1 MMARSSGS
9 RQEPAAATTSPRE
22 RAAPGATHL
31 SIEVPD
37 RLYFRIGEVS
47 SITGVPPYVLRYWES
62 EFPALQPRK
71 SGGGQRLYRKRD
83 VILVLE
89 IKKLLYQERYTVAG
103 ARRRLTE
110 REERARRLETRAALH
125 RVRTGLEEILR
136 IVSSRAPG
144 TDGR

>member
-1 MMARSSGS
+1 MARPTRS
-9 RQEPAAATTSPRE
+9 QQKTAAATAASGE
-22 RAAPGATHL
+22 RHTLAVRDA
-31 SIEVPD
+31 SVEVPD

-47 SITGVPPYVLRYWES
+47 AITGVPPYVLRYWES

-83 VILVLE
+83 VVMLLE

-110 REERARRLETRAALH
+110 REDRARRAEMRAALQ
-125 RVRTGLEEILR
+125 RIRAGLQDVLR
-136 IVSSRAPG
+136 QLS
-144 TDGR
+144 

>member
-1 MMARSSGS
+1 MARSPRS
-9 RQEPAAATTSPRE
+9 RQEPAAAS
-22 RAAPGATHL
+22 AAPQDRIAPGVTP
-31 SIEVPD
+31 SSVEVPD

-47 SITGVPPYVLRYWES
+47 AITGVPPYVLRYWES

-71 SGGGQRLYRKRD
+71 SGGGQRLYRRRD

-110 REERARRLETRAALH
+110 REERARRLEARATLQ
-125 RVRTGLEEILR
+125 RLRSGLEEILR
-136 IVSSRAPG
+136 IVSS
-144 TDGR
+144 

>member
-1 MMARSSGS
+1 MPRTPRS
-9 RQEPAAATTSPRE
+9 QQDPAASNVSLRE
-22 RAAPGATHL
+22 RPAPTAAELP
-31 SIEVPD
+31 SEVPD

-47 SITGVPPYVLRYWES
+47 TITGVPPYVLRYWES

-83 VILVLE
+83 VAMILE

-110 REERARRLETRAALH
+110 REERARRLEARATLQ
-125 RVRTGLEEILR
+125 RLRSGLEAILKQL
-136 IVSSRAPG
+136 S
-144 TDGR
+144 

>member
-1 MMARSSGS
+1 MARSPRSPQVPATGNMHS
-9 RQEPAAATTSPRE
+9 RARPVLGTA
-22 RAAPGATHL
+22 L
-31 SIEVPD
+31 SEVPD

-83 VILVLE
+83 VFMILE
-89 IKKLLYQERYTVAG
+89 IRKLLYQERYTVAG

-110 REERARRLETRAALH
+110 REERARRLEMRAALQ
-125 RVRTGLEEILR
+125 RIRMGLEEIVKQL
-136 IVSSRAPG
+136 S
-144 TDGR
+144 

>member
-1 MMARSSGS
+1 MARPPRS
-9 RQEPAAATTSPRE
+9 QQKTAAATAASGE
-22 RAAPGATHL
+22 RQMLAVRDA
-31 SIEVPD
+31 SMDVPD

-47 SITGVPPYVLRYWES
+47 AITGVPPYVLRYWES

-83 VILVLE
+83 VVMLLE

-110 REERARRLETRAALH
+110 REDRARRAEIRAALQ
-125 RVRTGLEEILR
+125 RLRAGLEDVLR
-136 IVSSRAPG
+136 QLS
-144 TDGR
+144 

>member
-1 MMARSSGS
+1 MSRPPRS
-9 RQEPAAATTSPRE
+9 QLEPAPGNLPPRE
-22 RAAPGATHL
+22 RPSPASPETL
-31 SIEVPD
+31 SEVPD

-47 SITGVPPYVLRYWES
+47 DITGVPPYVLRYWES

-83 VILVLE
+83 VAMILE

-110 REERARRLETRAALH
+110 REERARRTEVRGALQ
-125 RVRTGLEEILR
+125 RLRLGLEGILKQL
-136 IVSSRAPG
+136 S
-144 TDGR
+144 

>member
-1 MMARSSGS
+1 MPRPPRS
-9 RQEPAAATTSPRE
+9 QPDPATGNAPPRE
-22 RAAPGATHL
+22 RPSPAIPELPT
-31 SIEVPD
+31 EVPD

-47 SITGVPPYVLRYWES
+47 DITGVPPYVLRYWES

-83 VILVLE
+83 VTMILE

-110 REERARRLETRAALH
+110 REERARRMEARAALQ
-125 RVRTGLEEILR
+125 RLRAGLEGILKQL
-136 IVSSRAPG
+136 S
-144 TDGR
+144 

>member
-1 MMARSSGS
+1 MGR
-9 RQEPAAATTSPRE
+9 PPRNQPDS
-22 RAAPGATHL
+22 APGTAPPKERL
-31 SIEVPD
+31 SPAVSDLPTEVPD

-47 SITGVPPYVLRYWES
+47 TITGVPPYVLRYWES

-83 VILVLE
+83 VAMILE

-110 REERARRLETRAALH
+110 REERARRTEIRAALQ
-125 RVRTGLEEILR
+125 RLRTGLEGILKQL
-136 IVSSRAPG
+136 S
-144 TDGR
+144 

>member
-1 MMARSSGS
+1 MARPPRS
-9 RQEPAAATTSPRE
+9 QQKIAAATAASGE
-22 RAAPGATHL
+22 RQALPVRDASTD
-31 SIEVPD
+31 VPD

-47 SITGVPPYVLRYWES
+47 AITGVPPYVLRYWES

-83 VILVLE
+83 VVMLLE

-110 REERARRLETRAALH
+110 REDRARRAEMRATLQRLRA
-125 RVRTGLEEILR
+125 GLEDVIRQL
-136 IVSSRAPG
+136 S
-144 TDGR
+144 

>member
-1 MMARSSGS
+1 MARSSRS
-9 RQEPAAATTSPRE
+9 RQAPAVVNTAPQD
-22 RAAPGATHL
+22 RAALAVSP
-31 SIEVPD
+31 SSVEVPD

-47 SITGVPPYVLRYWES
+47 AITGVPPYVLRYWES

-71 SGGGQRLYRKRD
+71 SGGGQRLYRRRD

-110 REERARRLETRAALH
+110 REERARRLEARAALQ
-125 RVRTGLEEILR
+125 RLRTGLEDILR
-136 IVSSRAPG
+136 IVSS
-144 TDGR
+144 

>member
-1 MMARSSGS
+1 MPGS
-9 RQEPAAATTSPRE
+9 APPRE
-22 RAAPGATHL
+22 RLSPVAPEPPL
-31 SIEVPD
+31 EVPD

-47 SITGVPPYVLRYWES
+47 TITGVPPYVLRYWES

-83 VILVLE
+83 VAMILE

-110 REERARRLETRAALH
+110 REERARRTEARAALQ
-125 RVRTGLEEILR
+125 RLRAGLEGILKQL
-136 IVSSRAPG
+136 S
-144 TDGR
+144 

>member
-1 MMARSSGS
+1 MARPPRS
-9 RQEPAAATTSPRE
+9 QQKVAAATAASGE
-22 RAAPGATHL
+22 RQAPTARDA
-31 SIEVPD
+31 SADVPD

-47 SITGVPPYVLRYWES
+47 AITGVPPYVLRYWES

-83 VILVLE
+83 VVMLLE

-110 REERARRLETRAALH
+110 REDRARRAEMRAVLQ
-125 RVRTGLEEILR
+125 RLRTGLEDVIKQL
-136 IVSSRAPG
+136 S
-144 TDGR
+144 

>member
-1 MMARSSGS
+1 MGRPPRSQPDSAPGSAPSKERSSS
-9 RQEPAAATTSPRE
+9 AVPDLPT
-22 RAAPGATHL
+22 
-31 SIEVPD
+31 EVPD

-47 SITGVPPYVLRYWES
+47 TITGVPPYVLRYWES

-83 VILVLE
+83 VAMILE

-110 REERARRLETRAALH
+110 REERARRTEIRAALQ
-125 RVRTGLEEILR
+125 RLRTGLEGILKQL
-136 IVSSRAPG
+136 A
-144 TDGR
+144 